1 MYLRITER
9 RNRDGSTVAY
19 YALAENVWNAQ
30 RLKIFPPLRLV
41 TCNPLIRQLESPRL
55 GLVKVT

>member
-1 MYLRITER
+1 MRGIAAIGHDPQR
-9 RNRDGSTVAY
+9 HSGKK
-19 YALAENVWNAQ
+19 AQ